1 MQPDARHHWT
11 DEERITAIIAGIA
24 VAAVILVVLR
34 WLEGIRDRLL
44 GW

>member
-1 MQPDARHHWT
+1 METDARHHWT

-24 VAAVILVVLR
+24 VAAVIVVVLR